1 MKVTIEDIQL
11 NYICKGG
18 EGKKCIDSS
27 WMGEPI

>member
-18 EGKKCIDSS
+18 RKKCIDSS